1 MTVGSRQYEVRS
13 KGDEKLSSCFLLRTS
28 YFLLFTIDM
37 TSWRFIE
44 SGRCDAAYNMALDEA
59 IVAAVRNGDSPPTLR
74 LYGWRQP
81 SVSLGAFQ
89 KITDIDTSY
98 CAAHDVHV
106 VRRLTGGRGILHG
119 EELTYSFS
127 ARNEGLFSQGL
138 LDTYRKIS
146 AAFSLGLQ
154 RLGLS
159 VKMET
164 RRERVSN
171 LERSPLCFKSTSY
184 GELTI
189 NGKKVIGSAQKRW
202 GDGFLQQG
210 SIPYTIDHTA
220 LAAVF
225 KNKGQRAKGKGQEVG
240 DAGEVIPILDYA
252 GLKDL
257 VYDFGP
263 QVFKVYIKESFE
275 ILFGVSL
282 LESLP
287 ADQEVA
293 QAHLLCV
300 EKYRQPL
307 WTTGTLRT
315 EHRNNGIQRP
325 A

>member
-1 MTVGSRQYEVRS
+1 
-13 KGDEKLSSCFLLRTS
+13 
-28 YFLLFTIDM
+28 M

-44 SGRCDAAYNMALDEA
+44 SGLCDAAYNMALDEA
-59 IVAAVRNGDSPPTLR
+59 IAAAVRNGDSPPTLR

-89 KITDIDTSY
+89 KITDVDTSY

-106 VRRLTGGRGILHG
+106 VRRPTGGRGILHG

-138 LDTYRKIS
+138 LDVYKKIS

-164 RRERVSN
+164 RRERGSN
-171 LERSPLCFKSTSY
+171 RERSPLCFQSTSY

-225 KNKGQRAKGKGQEVG
+225 KNKGQRARLRRGKEE
-240 DAGEVIPILDYA
+240 DFA
-252 GLKDL
+252 GLRDL
-257 VYDFGP
+257 VHGFGP

-293 QAHLLCV
+293 QAHLLCAQ
-300 EKYRQPL
+300 KYREPL
-307 WTTGTLRT
+307 WTTGTLLT
-315 EHRNNGIQRP
+315 EYLCNNEIQRP

>member
-1 MTVGSRQYEVRS
+1 MP
-13 KGDEKLSSCFLLRTS
+13 
-28 YFLLFTIDM
+28 
-37 TSWRFIE
+37 SWRFIE
-44 SGRCDAAYNMALDEA
+44 SGLCAAAYNMALDEA
-59 IVAAVRNGDSPPTLR
+59 IAAAVRNGDSPPTLR

-98 CAAHDVHV
+98 CAAHDLHV
-106 VRRLTGGRGILHG
+106 VRRPTGGRGILHG

-138 LDTYRKIS
+138 LDAYRKIS
-146 AAFSLGLQ
+146 TAFSLGLQ

-159 VKMET
+159 VKMKT
-164 RRERVSN
+164 LRERGNN
-171 LERSPLCFKSTSY
+171 LERSPLCFQSTSY
-184 GELTI
+184 GELTV
-189 NGKKVIGSAQKRW
+189 NGKKMIGSAQKRW
-202 GDGFLQQG
+202 ADGFLQQG

-225 KNKGQRAKGKGQEVG
+225 PAFRQH
-240 DAGEVIPILDYA
+240 IPPGFTMACLN
-252 GLKDL
+252 DL
-257 VYDFGP
+257 VPDFGP

-287 ADQEVA
+287 TDQEVA
-293 QAHLLCV
+293 QAHLLCA

-307 WTTGTLRT
+307 WTTGKLRK
-315 EHRNNGIQRP
+315 EHLCNNGIQRP

>member
-1 MTVGSRQYEVRS
+1 MTHN
-13 KGDEKLSSCFLLRTS
+13 LLPIT
-28 YFLLFTIDM
+28 
-37 TSWRFIE
+37 WRLIE
-44 SGRCDAAYNMALDEA
+44 SGLCDAAYNMALDEA
-59 IVAAVRNGDSPPTLR
+59 IAAAVRKGDSPPTLR
-74 LYGWRQP
+74 LYGWRQS

-89 KITDIDTSY
+89 KITDIDTNY
-98 CAAHDVHV
+98 CAVHDVHV

-138 LDTYRKIS
+138 LEAYRKIS
-146 AAFSLGLQ
+146 AAFSIGLQ
-154 RLGLS
+154 RLGLA

-164 RRERVSN
+164 RRARRSN
-171 LERSPLCFKSTSY
+171 LERSPLCFRSVSY

-189 NGKKVIGSAQKRW
+189 NGKKMIGSAQKRW
-202 GDGFLQQG
+202 VDGFLQQG
-210 SIPYTIDHTA
+210 SIPYTVDHTA

-225 KNKGQRAKGKGQEVG
+225 KNKGDGGKGN
-240 DAGEVIPILDYA
+240 GEDFA

-257 VYDFGP
+257 FNDFSP
-263 QVFKVYIKESFE
+263 EMFKTYIKESFE

-287 ADQEVA
+287 ADQEVT

-307 WTTGTLRT
+307 WTTGTLRA
-315 EHRNNGIQRP
+315 EHLCNNEIQRP
-325 A
+325 V

>member
-1 MTVGSRQYEVRS
+1 
-13 KGDEKLSSCFLLRTS
+13 
-28 YFLLFTIDM
+28 
-37 TSWRFIE
+37 
-44 SGRCDAAYNMALDEA
+44 
-59 IVAAVRNGDSPPTLR
+59 
-74 LYGWRQP
+74 
-81 SVSLGAFQ
+81 
-89 KITDIDTSY
+89 
-98 CAAHDVHV
+98 
-106 VRRLTGGRGILHG
+106 GILHG

-138 LDTYRKIS
+138 LDAYRKIS
-146 AAFSLGLQ
+146 TAFSLGLQ

-164 RRERVSN
+164 RRERGSN
-171 LERSPLCFKSTSY
+171 LERSPLCFQSTSY

-189 NGKKVIGSAQKRW
+189 NGKKVIGSAQKRG

-225 KNKGQRAKGKGQEVG
+225 KNKGQRAKGIEE
-240 DAGEVIPILDYA
+240 DSA

-257 VYDFGP
+257 VHGFGP

-275 ILFGVSL
+275 ILFGVRL

-293 QAHLLCV
+293 QAHLLCAQ
-300 EKYRQPL
+300 KYRKPL

-315 EHRNNGIQRP
+315 EHLC
-325 A
+325 